1 MASSSRAITS
11 SVSFAGRR
19 PSSSSSSSYDVFI
32 NFRGTD
38 TRTNFVCLL
47 YNALKKDGVNAYR
60 DSEEIWEG
68 EEICGSLLRAI
79 RGSEI
84 SIPVFSKN
92 YADSKY
98 CLLELAEM
106 WECHLSDG
114 QTILPVFIDVEP
126 RDVRHQTGSFEKP
139 LQEHQRKCKYAD
151 VESWKNALTE
161 VGKLKGWTLMG
172 DATIEDQ
179 SHLVE
184 LIIQRVLRELSST
197 PLDECKHPVGMES
210 QVNNLLSLLN
220 IGSED
225 VQFVAICG
233 MGGLGKTT
241 IAKVIYN
248 RIFRS
253 FNGSSF
259 LTDVREEA
267 SQGNKGLVS
276 LQKRLLVD
284 ILKRDHD
291 VSNICQGSKLI
302 KNLLHGKKVLLI
314 LDDVDDHEQLDVL
327 AGGINWF
334 GQGSKVI
341 ITTRDDQSLDANK
354 VETDIQI
361 YKLQALDFENSLQLL
376 SVYAFSKNEPPK
388 NYKQLSHE
396 IVSHADG
403 LPLTLEVLGSFLF
416 GKDKKEWEETL
427 GGLKDILNNKVSGMS
442 VKSYDDKVFAKLM
455 ISYNKLSEHAKIIFL
470 DIACH
475 FIGWKA
481 EEAIS
486 LWEACELRPRLL
498 IKELTQKHLLK
509 IDDYGILRMHDQLSY
524 MGRSIVSKDSYGD
537 PTKRTRLW
545 SHDEILE
552 VFQKGTG
559 TQMVEGILRKNFDFA
574 AKDDISWEDFA
585 KMPNL
590 RFLDFHK
597 SGNLNGDFS
606 HLSSKLRWFRWYY
619 CPLKIISSNFY
630 HEELVHLELSYSDT
644 KLAWP
649 DIPQNKNKR
658 FQKLKVLILDHCFR
672 LSCSPHFSWFPCLQR
687 LELTYCSSL
696 LELPYSIC
704 QMASLKSLILN
715 YCQSLNKLPMSIGD
729 LKQLVMLS
737 MCGTII
743 EELPDGV
750 GQLEKLEDLD
760 VSGCLKL
767 VKLPASMGRMRSL
780 LHFYLPNTMIVN
792 LPDDFSEL
800 PCSLTHLDASHS
812 EWLKV
817 LSFYDCK
824 FTLWVRS
831 SDLSNL
837 KRLRELDICYCV
849 NLEEIHGLEVVECLE
864 VLKSFGCYKLRELR
878 ELSNLKKLRELNISR
893 CDNLE
898 EIHSLEGAKCL
909 EVLRAVGCNKLRE
922 LPEMSNLKRLRE
934 LDISYCGNLEEI
946 HGLEVVEC
954 LEVLKAIGCNKL

>member
-552 VFQKGTG
+552 VFQKGT
-559 TQMVEGILRKNFDFA
+559 
-574 AKDDISWEDFA
+574 
-585 KMPNL
+585 
-590 RFLDFHK
+590 
-597 SGNLNGDFS
+597 
-606 HLSSKLRWFRWYY
+606 
-619 CPLKIISSNFY
+619 
-630 HEELVHLELSYSDT
+630 
-644 KLAWP
+644 
-649 DIPQNKNKR
+649 R